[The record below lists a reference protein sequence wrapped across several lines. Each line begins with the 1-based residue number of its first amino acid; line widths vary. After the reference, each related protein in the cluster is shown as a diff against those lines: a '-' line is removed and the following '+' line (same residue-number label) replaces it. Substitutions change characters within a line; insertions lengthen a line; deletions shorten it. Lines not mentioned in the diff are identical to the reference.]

1 VVKLI
6 NNTLLFENV
15 AAIAEMMVVA
25 ERAGVTPARLVQAVG
40 LGSGNSFALQNHGV
54 KAMVPRQFPEKA
66 FPAPYVLKDLGY
78 AIELAAEMG
87 VDPRMANRAAEY
99 YQAAV
104 DQGLGNKYFP
114 AIIELVDKK

>member
-1 VVKLI
+1 
-6 NNTLLFENV
+6 
-15 AAIAEMMVVA
+15 
-25 ERAGVTPARLVQAVG
+25 
-40 LGSGNSFALQNHGV
+40 
-54 KAMVPRQFPEKA
+54 MVPRQFPEKA

-78 AIELAAEMG
+78 AIELAGEMG